1 MSNHEALRAATL
13 LGAKIHGLD
22 RYLGM
27 IDIGKLAD
35 LVVLDE
41 DPLENIRNTTSIRY
55 IIKNGVVYTGDTLT
69 EIWPQHRERNW
80 LEGWYTDPKE

>member
-1 MSNHEALRAATL
+1 M

-55 IIKNGVVYTGDTLT
+55 IIKNGVVYEGDTLT
-69 EIWPQHRERNW
+69 EIWPQHKEHSW